1 MAEIDGATVIAR
13 SLKQQGVDYMFGV
26 VGFPV
31 QGIAA
36 AAQREGIRYFG
47 FHNEQAASYAAGA
60 VGYLTGR
67 PGACLTVCG
76 PGMIHGIAGMA
87 NAWSNTWPMI
97 LIGGAP
103 DSYQDGQGS
112 FQEAPQVEAA
122 RPFAKLSRRAE
133 SIERVPYYV
142 EQAVRTSMYGR
153 PGAVYLD
160 FANDVISG
168 RIEEADVAFRER
180 CPDPPRTYASPASVE
195 QAVDAMK
202 SAERPLVI
210 IGKGAAYARAEDEVR
225 DFIDTTQLPF
235 LASPMGKGVVPDD
248 HPLSVAP
255 ARSYALQNADL
266 VFLMGGTVELDHAF
280 RAAAA
285 LQRERARGA
294 DGHQRRG
301 DRHERGD
308 GSGARGRREGGGGP
322 AERRAGAE
330 PLVVPPGDDVVDG
343 ALGQGRGEPPGGG
356 RDGDGRLGADGLL
369 SRAAGRARGD
379 PGGRDHRQR
388 RGEHDGHR
396 AHGAAEHHAALA
408 PGRGHLRHDGR
419 GRGAG
424 DRSGGGA
431 PRPQG
436 RGPWRATRASAS
448 ARSRWRWPAA
458 TSCRSRSSW

>member
-31 QGIAA
+31 AGIAA
-36 AAQREGIRYFG
+36 AAQREGIQYYG

-76 PGMIHGIAGMA
+76 PGMIHGIAGLA

-122 RPFAKLSRRAE
+122 RPFVKLSRRAE
-133 SIERVPYYV
+133 TIQRVPYYI
-142 EQAVRTSMYGR
+142 EQGVRTSMYGR

-160 FANDVISG
+160 FANDVITAQVEESE
-168 RIEEADVAFRER
+168 IEFKDR
-180 CPDPPRTYASPASVE
+180 CPDAPRTYAEPGSIDA
-195 QAVDAMK
+195 AVDALK

-210 IGKGAAYARAEDEVR
+210 VGKGMAYARAEDEVR
-225 DFIDTTQLPF
+225 EFIDKTQLPF

-266 VFLMGGTVELDHAF
+266 VFLMG
-280 RAAAA
+280 
-285 LQRERARGA
+285 ARLNWIMHFG
-294 DGHQRRG
+294 
-301 DRHERGD
+301 
-308 GSGARGRREGGGGP
+308 
-322 AERRAGAE
+322 
-330 PLVVPPGDDVVDG
+330 LPP
-343 ALGQGRGEPPGGG
+343 R
-356 RDGDGRLGADGLL
+356 
-369 SRAAGRARGD
+369 
-379 PGGRDHRQR
+379 
-388 RGEHDGHR
+388 
-396 AHGAAEHHAALA
+396 
-408 PGRGHLRHDGR
+408 
-419 GRGAG
+419 
-424 DRSGGGA
+424 
-431 PRPQG
+431 
-436 RGPWRATRASAS
+436 
-448 ARSRWRWPAA
+448 
-458 TSCRSRSSW
+458 